1 MQSTE
6 NTKPAAAPASA
17 NTQPAAM
24 PASPPATSPSAAP
37 LAGAPPPTAS
47 PPPAASAAPPA
58 AAPAA
63 TTPVTSVANGGNRG
77 TKVELQ
83 SAYLGLI
90 AGLEDNYQPDD
101 VFELPMGDM
110 TRDAIVA
117 VLASF
122 VSTAEATKASNTAW
136 RQDVQTER
144 VAEQTATPVAAA
156 VKAVLVGKY
165 GKSSSKLLA
174 YAIAPAKVAV
184 VTPAARAAAAA
195 KAAAT
200 RKARGTRGSVQ
211 KQQITGN
218 VTGVVITPM
227 TAGPAVPADGS
238 SSGSGS
244 SRGNA
249 SSGSNGAGAPAAT
262 AAAAGGGGAQ
272 KT

>member
-1 MQSTE
+1 V
-6 NTKPAAAPASA
+6 
-17 NTQPAAM
+17 
-24 PASPPATSPSAAP
+24 AP

-47 PPPAASAAPPA
+47 PPPAASATPPA
-58 AAPAA
+58 AVAAA

-77 TKVELQ
+77 TKIELQ

-90 AGLEDNYQPDD
+90 AGLEANYQPDD
-101 VFELPMGDM
+101 VFELPMGNV

-117 VLASF
+117 VLGSF
-122 VSTAEATKASNTAW
+122 VGAAEATKASNTAW

-156 VKAVLVGKY
+156 VKAVLVSKY
-165 GKSSSKLLA
+165 GRRSSKLLA
-174 YAIAPAKVAV
+174 YAIAPAKVPV

-211 KQQITGN
+211 KQGITGN

-244 SRGNA
+244 STGSTGNA
-249 SSGSNGAGAPAAT
+249 SNGSSGSNGAGAPGTT
-262 AAAAGGGGAQ
+262 AAATGGGGAQ
-272 KT
+272 KP